1 MTPQTTQAT
10 GPPERRRSTGSHL
23 SVSDLCDE
31 LGIAQSTI
39 YDRRRSTAPNP
50 LAQLGGER

>member
-1 MTPQTTQAT
+1 MTPQTTQAP